1 MSSNTRKKPADQ
13 VAAPE
18 HLATTKISL
27 ATESA
32 THEYGDQPVK
42 VERRITR
49 SLGAA
54 EEISVDADLPKRKKT
69 GVGKSQVQKQEVV
82 AGDDQMGV
90 TNKDGN
96 EKEDHESTGAQRK
109 GGPKKNKLKSAR
121 SEKKKRKHEKEHE
134 SSNATDQK
142 PGLQLVAQNRETACV
157 DAGDQSEA
165 SNDEAAKKLLQ
176 SPPMK
181 TRAWTR
187 MRLGLENG
195 GTGEP
200 GAGDHSET
208 SNDVAD
214 KNVLHS
220 PPIKTRAWTRMRR
233 RLIPHCHVCKGDS
246 DGLKRCCSCRVLY
259 HLQCLEY
266 SAEHASLIAETRKD
280 DWLCPKCTFCTVC
293 AEYISDRENVQCLMC
308 DRAYHGACRPHAEGN
323 SESFDPTKPF
333 YCPECASKKPCN
345 IKNEEMES
353 LTTNDES
360 ENGDGGTQSTETSSS
375 SDRIKR
381 REINSLWFVP
391 HVKAYIQEERD
402 EINDRIKQY
411 AERVKKQRALGLGKG
426 ANRPGTSRMKL
437 KGMSESSSDDEG
449 MFAQL
454 QTSKPGKDG
463 VGRGGVQMYSAP
475 IDYALFVEAKKR
487 LSEDLRE
494 SSEHVKT
501 GREQWIHFAGY
512 EMQAVN
518 LSPFPAE
525 FTYSPHLYMCAFCL
539 KAANLAPRYNFHM
552 KYCDWWHPPGNQIY
566 KEGKLAFWEVDG
578 ANEPKYCRRLCLL
591 AILFLPSKV
600 AYREV
605 EAFTFYVLTE
615 LTRDGYQL
623 AGYFSKEKESIQNNN
638 LSCLLV
644 LPYAQRSGYGKML
657 IDLSYKLSLR
667 EKKIGGPEHPLSDLG
682 LITYRS
688 YWKAAIVSCIRQRYG
703 RRNITVKEI
712 SDDTGIHA
720 KDIVPTLAVYNLLK
734 LSVGN
739 FYINVKKICRLPLRS
754 FRHRIVHDEKLMWKP
769 GANDGQDFDATGPCP
784 DRSYA

>member
-1 MSSNTRKKPADQ
+1 MSSNTRRKPAEQ
-13 VAAPE
+13 VVARE
-18 HLATTKISL
+18 HLATAKITL
-27 ATESA
+27 AAQSA
-32 THEYGDQPVK
+32 VHEYRDQLVK

-49 SLGAA
+49 SLGPA
-54 EEISVDADLPKRKKT
+54 EELSVDADLPKRRKID
-69 GVGKSQVQKQEVV
+69 VGKSYVQKQVV
-82 AGDDQMGV
+82 VGGDRRTGV
-90 TNKDGN
+90 VNKNWN
-96 EKEDHESTGAQRK
+96 EKEAHESTDAQRK
-109 GGPKKNKLKSAR
+109 GGPKNNKLKSAR
-121 SEKKKRKHEKEHE
+121 SEKNKRKHEKEHAR
-134 SSNATDQK
+134 SNATDQR
-142 PGLQLVAQNRETACV
+142 PGLQLVAQNGEAAYV
-157 DAGDQSEA
+157 DAGDHFETSK
-165 SNDEAAKKLLQ
+165 DEAAKKLPKSL
-176 SPPMK
+176 PMK

-187 MRLGLENG
+187 MRCGLENG
-195 GTGEP
+195 EIREF
-200 GAGDHSET
+200 GDRDHLGT

-214 KNVLHS
+214 KNMLHS

-266 SAEHASLIAETRKD
+266 TTEHASLIAETRKD

-293 AEYISDRENVQCLMC
+293 AEYISDRENVQCFMC

-323 SESFDPTKPF
+323 SESFDPTKTF
-333 YCPECASKKPCN
+333 YCPECASKKPSN

-360 ENGDGGTQSTETSSS
+360 ENGYGGTQSTETSSS
-375 SDRIKR
+375 GDRIKR

-391 HVKAYIQEERD
+391 RVKAYIQEERD
-402 EINDRIKQY
+402 EVNDRMKQY
-411 AERVKKQRALGLGKG
+411 AERVKKQRALGLVDGT
-426 ANRPGTSRMKL
+426 NRPGTSRM
-437 KGMSESSSDDEG
+437 GMSESSSDDEDV
-449 MFAQL
+449 FAQL
-454 QTSKPGKDG
+454 RTSKAGKDG
-463 VGRGGVQMYSAP
+463 VAGGGVQLYSAP
-475 IDYALFVEAKKR
+475 IDYALYVEAKKR

-501 GREQWIHFAGY
+501 GREQWVHFAGY

-688 YWKAAIVSCIRQRYG
+688 YWKAAIVSYIRQRYG
-703 RRNITVKEI
+703 RRNISVKEI

-734 LSVGN
+734 LSTAN

-769 GANDGQDFDATGPCP
+769 GADDGQDFGSTGPFV